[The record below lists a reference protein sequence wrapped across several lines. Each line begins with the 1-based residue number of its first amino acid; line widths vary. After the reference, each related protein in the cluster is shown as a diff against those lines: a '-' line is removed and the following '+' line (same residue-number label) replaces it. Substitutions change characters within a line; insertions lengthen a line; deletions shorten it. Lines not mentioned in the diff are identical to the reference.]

1 MAFGTKAALH
11 NLCRQKEKEA
21 AMQFFLSNRV
31 PEELERLLNDAARER
46 PKDVFG
52 YLSERLSELSR
63 PPSVA
68 RLVANE
74 GAYDSSFDRA
84 LVVRLYCTVNGREKV
99 RVLRTARTSRPRHRH
114 DHYSVP
120 WPRVEGRVVLACVRI
135 CAWCAVL
142 HRACSAS
149 HACGPL
155 LGSH

>member
-21 AMQFFLSNRV
+21 AMQFFLNNRV

-46 PKDVFG
+46 PKDIFG

-74 GAYDSSFDRA
+74 AAYDSSFDRA
-84 LVVRLYCTVNGREKV
+84 LAVRLYCTVNGREKV
-99 RVLRTARTSRPRHRH
+99 RASHCTHLPRHMH
-114 DHYSVP
+114 DHYSVA
-120 WPRVEGRVVLACVRI
+120 WPRVEGRLVMVCVRMCPWCMC
-135 CAWCAVL
+135 CAARSL
-142 HRACSAS
+142 PCSSCS
-149 HACGPL
+149 H
-155 LGSH
+155 GSH